1 MELTEDKT
9 IQSDQ
14 NKTRIDFK
22 QHILDNGLKILVHES
37 HQIPRVVVDIIYK
50 VGARNEHPDK
60 TGFAHLF
67 EHLMFGGSVNI
78 PEYDTPLQKAGG
90 ENNAF
95 TTNDIT
101 NYYLSVP
108 ANQLETAFWLES
120 DRMLELAFSP
130 KSLDVQKSVVIEEF
144 KQRYL
149 NQPYGDAYL
158 ELRPLHYKTHP
169 YRWST
174 IGKEIAHIEQAT
186 LEDVKD
192 FFYSYY
198 SPENATLVVS
208 GDTTMEKVL
217 ELADK
222 WFAPIPRRN
231 VPKPIFPVEA
241 EQTEARTKTV
251 FRKVPLPAFYR
262 SYAIPERTSRAY
274 FALELFAE
282 ILSTGKNAWL
292 YKKLVKELELAQKV
306 SAFGWHSFDPG
317 MFTIEAVIR
326 EGKDIY
332 QFEAE
337 LDKILYNSVAVK
349 EEDLI
354 RVKNKFEADSVYQR
368 TTLLNK
374 AMGLA
379 ISDALGDPEFVNKEM
394 DIFNSITL
402 DELISTA
409 EKYLRPENSNTLYYL
424 PEEHA

>member
-1 MELTEDKT
+1 MEKT
-9 IQSDQ
+9 DIS
-14 NKTRIDFK
+14 KTNSNHTKPWIEFK
-22 QHILDNGLKILVHES
+22 QHTLENGLKILVHES
-37 HQIPRVVVDIIYK
+37 HHIPRVVVDIIYK
-50 VGARNEHPDK
+50 VGARNEHPEK

-78 PEYDTPLQKAGG
+78 PEYDVPLQKVGG

-101 NYYLSVP
+101 NYYLSLP

-149 NQPYGDAYL
+149 NQPYGDAYM
-158 ELRPLHYKTHP
+158 ELRPLHYEVHP

-186 LEDVKD
+186 LDDVKE
-192 FFYSYY
+192 FFFTYY
-198 SPENATLVVS
+198 APDNATLVVS
-208 GDTTMEKVL
+208 GDTTLEKVL
-217 ELADK
+217 ELAEK

-231 VPKPIFPVEA
+231 VVQTILPTEPV
-241 EQTEARTKTV
+241 QTEARRKKV
-251 FRKVPLPAFYR
+251 YRKVPLQAFYR

-274 FALELFAE
+274 FALEIFCE
-282 ILSTGKNAWL
+282 IMSTGKNAWL

-317 MFTIEAVIR
+317 MLTIEAIIR
-326 EGKDIY
+326 EGKDIN
-332 QFEAE
+332 QFETE
-337 LDKILYNSVAVK
+337 LDNIFYSVDAIA

-354 RVKNKFEADSVYQR
+354 RVKNRYEADAIYQR

-379 ISDALGDPEFVNKEM
+379 ISDALGDPDFVNKEM

-402 DELISTA
+402 EELKSTVK
-409 EKYLRPENSNTLYYL
+409 KYLKPENSNTLYYL
-424 PEEHA
+424 PEENA